1 MRGCL
6 GLLLFAGCDLVFTL
20 SPPDAGKIADAP
32 GDNPS
37 PEAGGTPTFIAP
49 GDFDRDGDP
58 NDTDPCPLDQAVETG
73 ANDTDDDLDGLAN
86 NCDPDVNAGLPD
98 CIVLFDYF
106 NDDRMTT
113 DFPWFQGGWFLNT
126 CNDAE
131 FGFCSPPAAGVFT
144 LVFMASLPAARI
156 EAEVRVFG
164 NRGAAPAVE
173 LYAELEPS
181 TSSGRAC
188 AFAGNAQGAG
198 FADIRDVMPGNI
210 VNVVGAQPTAQL
222 FVSLL
227 DLELRWTPPG
237 DGMGLERN
245 CRVNDHVQLPT
256 EVTTSVLAPSP
267 GPNIGITARN
277 ADVRLHYVLVYGS
290 QCR

>member
-1 MRGCL
+1 MRACL

-20 SPPDAGKIADAP
+20 NPPDVDAP
-32 GDNPS
+32 RDAS
-37 PEAGGTPTFIAP
+37 PEAGSTRTFIAP
-49 GDFDRDGDP
+49 GDFDEDGDP

-73 ANDTDDDLDGLAN
+73 ANDEDDDRDGLAN
-86 NCDPDVNAGLPD
+86 SCDPDVNAGMPD

-113 DFPWFQGGWFLNT
+113 DFPWIPGGWSLNI
-126 CNDAE
+126 CNDGR

-144 LVFMASLPAARI
+144 LVFTEPLSATRI
-156 EAEVRVFG
+156 EVEVGVFA

-173 LYAELEPS
+173 LYGDLEAS

-188 AFAGNAQGAG
+188 AFAGDAQGAG
-198 FADIRDVMPGNI
+198 LAEIHDVVPGNI
-210 VNVVGAQPTAQL
+210 VNVVGTQATPFL
-222 FVSLL
+222 FVSSR

-237 DGMGLERN
+237 DGLRIGRN
-245 CRVNDHVQLPT
+245 CRVTDHVQAPT
-256 EVTTSVLAPSP
+256 EVTTSDPALSP

-277 ADVRLHYVLVYGS
+277 ADVSVRYIVAYGS